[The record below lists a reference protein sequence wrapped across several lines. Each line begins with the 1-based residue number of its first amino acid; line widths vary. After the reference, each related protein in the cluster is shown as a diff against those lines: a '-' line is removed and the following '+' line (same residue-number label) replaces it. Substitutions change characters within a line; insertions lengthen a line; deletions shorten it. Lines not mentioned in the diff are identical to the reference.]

1 MPVRTTTAR
10 SLLSEPRHVV
20 ACLRLL
26 VFGGL
31 AVLGLSNPPVHPA
44 LFWTVTI
51 IYGVTVLGYLVARNR
66 DFDRRRVRCAI
77 FLFDALVVSALI
89 ILRGRD
95 VQGLVMAY
103 FTLVF
108 LAALLAGVGRP
119 LMNAAIVAV
128 LYHLVSLRTLA
139 PDAVFTFERM
149 GQLAFFFVIAAFMG
163 YVARDV
169 GAAQPATDGEQA
181 GGHVVLRESTVRLRD
196 ARERL
201 DADERLRTLDML
213 SKGIAHE
220 LRSPIAAIRSSVHDG
235 PALLAELE
243 RTLRAGGTPTE
254 VLAELRAVFQD
265 SEHAV
270 GQLRQV
276 AVGLNDLGCGGGG
289 GISDLQPDE
298 ALERAARLLRGGV
311 DQDVSIE
318 IDCSAR
324 RAVRVHAARVLQVLV
339 NLASNGLDA
348 MRGRSG
354 SVLRLCAEDV
364 GADRVAFTV
373 VDAGRGIAPEVR
385 ERMYDPFYTTKAPGR
400 GTGLGLYVAREIVR
414 AQAGVIDC
422 DSSEGK
428 GTTFRV
434 ELRAAPNESAA

>member
-1 MPVRTTTAR
+1 
-10 SLLSEPRHVV
+10 VV

-26 VFGGL
+26 VFAGL

-44 LFWTVTI
+44 LFWAVTI
-51 IYGVTVLGYLVARNR
+51 IYGVTVLGYLMARNR

-77 FLFDALVVSALI
+77 FLFDAFVVSALI

-139 PDAVFTFERM
+139 PDAVFTFERV

-169 GAAQPATDGEQA
+169 RLQEPESGTDAPASDG
-181 GGHVVLRESTVRLRD
+181 GGLRESTLRLRD

-201 DADERLRTLDML
+201 DAGERLRTLDML

-235 PALLAELE
+235 PALLEELR
-243 RTLRAGGTPTE
+243 RTLSDGGAPAE

-276 AVGLNDLGCGGGG
+276 AVGLNNLGCGGGS
-289 GISDLQPDE
+289 GISDVRPEE
-298 ALERAARLLRGGV
+298 ALERAARLLRGAVGV
-311 DQDVSIE
+311 DVTIE
-318 IDCSAR
+318 VDCRAS
-324 RAVRVHAARVLQVLV
+324 RAVRVNAPRVLQVLV

-348 MRGRSG
+348 MRGQSG
-354 SVLRLCAEDV
+354 GVLRLGAEDV
-364 GADRVAFTV
+364 GTDCVAFTV
-373 VDAGRGIAPEVR
+373 IDAGRGIAPEVR
-385 ERMYDPFYTTKAPGR
+385 ERMYDPFYTTKAPGH

-414 AQAGVIDC
+414 AQAGAI
-422 DSSEGK
+422 E
-428 GTTFRV
+428 
-434 ELRAAPNESAA
+434 